1 LIRLCRDWAGFRD
14 RDLIGP
20 ERRNEAITA
29 LGNCLYEARLVGG
42 IPEALAQSGDR
53 AVQAVIEIDV
63 GVRRPEFLSE
73 LFTGY
78 YFAGALKEPK
88 QNTAGLIL

>member
-1 LIRLCRDWAGFRD
+1 LVRLCGDWAGFRD
-14 RDLIGP
+14 RGLVGP

-42 IPEALAQSGDR
+42 IPQGLTQPGYR
-53 AVQAVIEIDV
+53 AVQSVIEIDISV
-63 GVRRPEFLSE
+63 GRPEVLSKFFAGHY
-73 LFTGY
+73 L
-78 YFAGALKEPK
+78 AGALQQSK